1 MAIRLGCHKWS
12 FGNCTVAEAA
22 AITRAL
28 GLEYLDL
35 GNSCDVDP
43 LYIATHSSDEATRFN
58 RIRHATEIV
67 YVDCFPQVSEN
78 GLPFTNNHPDAA
90 IRERYRSIWRGFF
103 EFAALI
109 ELDGITLSPGRYWE
123 AEPPQVS
130 FDRAAEELRWAVAE
144 GSKHGLKVRIEPHIE
159 SVTWRPELILEMLE
173 AVPGLTLT
181 LDHSHFTFHALPYEQ
196 IAVLYPYATHWHA
209 RQARPGEAQSR
220 QRDGQIDFARTIHDL
235 QMQDYNGVVCLEYVN
250 GAWMRQDNV
259 DCLAETVALRD
270 ELRSYLQVPPESISA
285 P

>member
-12 FGNCTVAEAA
+12 YASCTVAEAA

-28 GLEYLDL
+28 GLEYMDL
-35 GNSCDVDP
+35 GNGADLDP
-43 LYIATHSSDEATRFN
+43 VHISAHSIDEAARFN
-58 RIRHATEIV
+58 RIRQETGVA
-67 YVDCFPQVSEN
+67 YVDCFPQVSED

-90 IRERYRSIWRGFF
+90 VRERYRAIWQGFF
-103 EFAALI
+103 RFAALI
-109 ELDGITLSPGRYWE
+109 GLDGVTLSPGRYWPGE
-123 AEPPQVS
+123 SPQAS

-144 GSKHGLKVRIEPHIE
+144 GARHGLKVRIEPHIE
-159 SVTWRPELILEMLE
+159 SVTWRPELVLAMLE

-181 LDHSHFTFHALPYEQ
+181 LDHSHFIFHALPYEQ
-196 IAVLYPYATHWHA
+196 IAVMHPHGTHWHA

-220 QRDGQIDFARTIHDL
+220 GRDGQIDFARIIRDL
-235 QMQDYNGVVCLEYVN
+235 HTQGYDGVVCLEYVN

-270 ELRSYLQVPPESISA
+270 ELRGYLGA
-285 P
+285 